1 MEHVPDSAGSS
12 SRQDSTRSVRHDNND
27 GSTSANIGVTSGES
41 GRNLRRG
48 HSDGDV
54 LLPPMGTHR
63 RMTVD
68 GTRENAETWM
78 DFIREPQTGE
88 EDDQERVRAA
98 ARRAAIVAADR
109 KRRLQETRD
118 DYTRRRSAST
128 MSLGHFARNQMKQQQ
143 QPAAHSNAAFPQ
155 SFHPPS
161 RRTTSIDTNR
171 PLPQTPSITSPK
183 PRLTGE
189 IVLPRWQPDSEV
201 SECPICGRTFTFW
214 FRKHHCRKCGRVV
227 CTSCSPHRITIP
239 RQFIVHPPADLTS
252 GMVCTDSGNIEVID
266 LTEEDEQAGSAN
278 DAPVLSPD
286 VPHGHDSRLDPALG
300 GGQEVRLCNPCVPD
314 PNPAPPP
321 TYPSPNPLAFSSF
334 PTPEIVPFFARER
347 QFTPSGSGNS
357 APPSHASRPNPH
369 STVPWPERAH
379 ETPGMHAPFTLDSY
393 HVGGPQTAQP
403 PSEPYRREIN
413 EFLAN
418 SRNYMLPVSNLSQAL
433 TISWL
438 IEPLQSSATSNAYLT
453 FNPQADS
460 RLRAHSQQIP
470 PSPANDE
477 EWRPLSSSAPRAS
490 VHDVCCS
497 SLPSS

>member
-1 MEHVPDSAGSS
+1 MEPVPDSSGPS
-12 SRQDSTRSVRHDNND
+12 SRQDSTFSVRRDNND
-27 GSTSANIGVTSGES
+27 ASISANFGFTNGES

-63 RMTVD
+63 IMTVD

-78 DFIREPQTGE
+78 DFIREPQTDD
-88 EDDQERVRAA
+88 EDGQERVRVA
-98 ARRAAIVAADR
+98 ARRAAMVAADR

-118 DYTRRRSAST
+118 DYNRRRSAST
-128 MSLGHFARNQMKQQQ
+128 MSLGHFARNQMKLQH
-143 QPAAHSNAAFPQ
+143 PAAPSNAAFPQ

-171 PLPQTPSITSPK
+171 PLPRTPSTTSPK

-201 SECPICGRTFTFW
+201 SECPICKRTFTFW

-252 GMVCTDSGNIEVID
+252 GMVCNESVNIEVID
-266 LTEEDEQAGSAN
+266 LTEEDGQPGSAN
-278 DAPVLSPD
+278 HAPVSSPD
-286 VPHGHDSRLDPALG
+286 VPHGHDRRLDSALG

-334 PTPEIVPFFARER
+334 PAPETVPFVAREQ
-347 QFTPSGSGNS
+347 QFTPLGSGNS

-369 STVPWPERAH
+369 PTVPWPEQAH
-379 ETPGMHAPFTLDSY
+379 ETPGMHVPFTLDSY

-418 SRNYMLPVSNLSQAL
+418 SRNYMLPVS
-433 TISWL
+433 
-438 IEPLQSSATSNAYLT
+438 
-453 FNPQADS
+453 
-460 RLRAHSQQIP
+460 
-470 PSPANDE
+470 
-477 EWRPLSSSAPRAS
+477 
-490 VHDVCCS
+490 
-497 SLPSS
+497 